1 MGDAFQRADRAAAA
15 AATAASPSPPEHQC
29 RGHSGPPPTSPG
41 VMGAAEGGAEE
52 DLGTPPAV
60 RALKK
65 RWWAGGGS
73 SGSQLGSPD
82 SNAWRSLRS
91 SQTERSLMA
100 KRRVI
105 RMLFVLVAEFFI
117 CWSPLFIVNL
127 LSLYI
132 PRQVYAVLGSFG
144 VSLVQLV
151 AYLSSCCNPITYCFM
166 NAKFLQSFKQTFG
179 CAHRRSHS
187 FPSGNA
193 SSFRSVGGYV
203 QTPLKLGGDS
213 PLTTAGRRRLALQ
226 ENQRFQTLHASCL
239 QRQHSLLH
247 SPASVNESEPIRN
260 GKLSPQVVET
270 SSL

>member
-1 MGDAFQRADRAAAA
+1 
-15 AATAASPSPPEHQC
+15 
-29 RGHSGPPPTSPG
+29 
-41 VMGAAEGGAEE
+41 MGAVEGGAGEE
-52 DLGTPPAV
+52 LGMRPGR

-65 RWWAGGGS
+65 RWWAGGES
-73 SGSQLGSPD
+73 APNRLGSPD

-91 SQTERSLMA
+91 SQTERSLLA

-132 PRQVYAVLGSFG
+132 PRQVYAALGSFG

-187 FPSGNA
+187 FRSGNA
-193 SSFRSVGGYV
+193 SSFRSVGGYI

-213 PLTTAGRRRLALQ
+213 PITVAGRRRQALQ
-226 ENQRFQTLHASCL
+226 DNQRFQSLHASCL
-239 QRQHSLLH
+239 QRQHSLRH
-247 SPASVNESEPIRN
+247 STDPVPGNEAIRN
-260 GKLSPQVVET
+260 GKLSSEVIVS